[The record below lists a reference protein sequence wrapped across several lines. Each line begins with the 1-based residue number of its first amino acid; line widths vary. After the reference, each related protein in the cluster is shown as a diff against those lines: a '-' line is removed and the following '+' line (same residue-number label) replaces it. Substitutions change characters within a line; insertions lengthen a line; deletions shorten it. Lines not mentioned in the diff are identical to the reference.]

1 MYKRLPLLALC
12 LTAAALGTSACDA
25 SGDSRSSAPTA
36 SASASAPAA
45 TAPATAPASAST
57 PAGAPSAN
65 PSGSPAEARA
75 LTGLMREVYLRT
87 LRKNYP
93 DLDRISDDVLVE
105 HGNAF
110 CAARGQALGDQAKKT
125 MKELDLTPKQA
136 TPIVATAHAYCR

>member
-12 LTAAALGTSACDA
+12 LTAAALGASACDA
-25 SGDSRSSAPTA
+25 SGDSRSSAPAA
-36 SASASAPAA
+36 SASASASASAA
-45 TAPATAPASAST
+45 AST
-57 PAGAPSAN
+57 PAAAPSGS
-65 PSGSPAEARA
+65 PSDSPAEARR
-75 LTGLMREVYLRT
+75 LTGPMREVYLRT

-105 HGNAF
+105 HGDAF

-125 MKELDLTPKQA
+125 MRELDLTPKQA

>member
-1 MYKRLPLLALC
+1 MYKRLPLVALC
-12 LTAAALGTSACDA
+12 LAAAALGTSACDA
-25 SGDSRSSAPTA
+25 SGDSRSSAPAA

-45 TAPATAPASAST
+45 TAPATASAPAA
-57 PAGAPSAN
+57 APSAN

-75 LTGLMREVYLRT
+75 LTGLMRAVYLRT

-110 CAARGQALGDQAKKT
+110 CAAHGQALGDQAKKT